1 MNHWTRVF
9 VPSTMTEPSCDHD
22 KVSDSDNM
30 TFKIGNYLPNQLN
43 TVTKLKPSKF
53 KILNGVIN
61 GNIPIN
67 VNTWSTTVM
76 NDTLQ
81 RHGLHYVLLYY
92 I

>member
-1 MNHWTRVF
+1 
-9 VPSTMTEPSCDHD
+9 MTEPSCDHD

-30 TFKIGNYLPNQLN
+30 TFNIGNYLPNQLN

-81 RHGLHYVLLYY
+81 RHGLH
-92 I
+92 